1 MTARR
6 TRRATLLAA
15 CGTLLGLAWAG
26 AQPVQAQDKAAANY
40 PDRPIRVIVPFGAGG
55 TTDLVARLVG
65 QTMSKRLGQPV
76 VVENRAGAG
85 GNIGS
90 DVCAKSTPDGYTL
103 CVGTISSHAINASIY
118 PKMPFDSQKDFAPVA
133 LLATQPNIL
142 VVANNVPASN
152 VTELVALMKAKPGSF
167 DYGSSGVGTSIHL
180 AGVLFLQMTGTD
192 AVHVPYRSSG
202 QIMTEMLGGSLP
214 MSFDNFSSAWPHV
227 RDGRLKAIGV
237 GSRERMKV
245 APDVPAVAETLPG
258 FESLSWHGLFA
269 PAGTPPAIVEKLNR
283 EALASVRSP
292 EVMARYEELGISSS
306 SFTPAEFKDFVAA
319 ETKRWGDVARAA
331 NVKVE

>member
-1 MTARR
+1 M
-6 TRRATLLAA
+6 
-15 CGTLLGLAWAG
+15 
-26 AQPVQAQDKAAANY
+26 
-40 PDRPIRVIVPFGAGG
+40 
-55 TTDLVARLVG
+55 
-65 QTMSKRLGQPV
+65 
-76 VVENRAGAG
+76 
-85 GNIGS
+85 
-90 DVCAKSTPDGYTL
+90 
-103 CVGTISSHAINASIY
+103 
-118 PKMPFDSQKDFAPVA
+118 A

>member
-15 CGTLLGLAWAG
+15 CGTLLGLAWGG
-26 AQPVQAQDKAAANY
+26 AQPAQAQDKAVANY

-90 DVCAKSTPDGYTL
+90 DVCAKSAPDGYTL

-214 MSFDNFSSAWPHV
+214 MSFDNFSSAWPHA
-227 RDGRLKAIGV
+227 RDGRLRAIGV
-237 GSRERMKV
+237 GSKERMKV
-245 APDVPAVAETLPG
+245 APDVPALAETLPG

-269 PAGTPPAIVEKLNR
+269 PAGTPPAIVEKLNK
-283 EALASVRSP
+283 EALAAVRSP
-292 EVMARYEELGISSS
+292 EVTARYEELGISPSG
-306 SFTPAEFKDFVAA
+306 FTPAEFKEFVAA